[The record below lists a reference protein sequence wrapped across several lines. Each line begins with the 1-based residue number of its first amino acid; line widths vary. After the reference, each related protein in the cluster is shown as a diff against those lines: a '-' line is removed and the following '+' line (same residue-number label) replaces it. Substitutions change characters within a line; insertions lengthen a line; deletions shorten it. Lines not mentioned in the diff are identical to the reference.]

1 MFVIKQK
8 IVFFT
13 NYLKINRIKHA
24 LKKKKN
30 DEALSQPSQ
39 IAILVTKKVVITF
52 REFWDTKWL
61 EA

>member
-1 MFVIKQK
+1 MFVIKQI

-13 NYLKINRIKHA
+13 NYLKINIIKHA

-52 REFWDTKWL
+52 REF
-61 EA
+61 